1 MNLRTSRCILSVC
14 FLAAMLPLLFSCE
27 KDPDAVGLEVTP
39 VQDQLYAESVDTFSI
54 QAYTVAEDSLASSF
68 TSLNL
73 CGSHFDP
80 VFGRVT
86 AGFAAQVRLSSVNP
100 SFGDNPVPDSLVL
113 VLAYNSYYGDTG
125 NMQMF
130 KVFELDEILST
141 DTTYYSNH
149 RVQHLQ
155 TDYAHYA
162 FFPRPTDSVPFDTLK
177 LAPQLRINLSKVS
190 PALAYKILYTPSDYL
205 ADNLKFVEYFKGLY
219 VTAAPV
225 SCGGSILYFNLLS
238 SNTRLKLYYHNDEKD
253 SLVYNLVIN
262 EACQRFNHFNHYN
275 YDYAS
280 QDFRRQVV
288 YGDTSQGMHKLF
300 LQGMAGTKVK
310 LRIPGMKAWAA
321 GRKIAINDAR
331 LIIPG
336 NEADPLL
343 TPVSKML
350 LVKINA
356 DGSMSNLPDYAV
368 GDSYFGGGYNSASND
383 YIFRLTQHVQDMLKE
398 SHTDYGLYLMASG
411 AVVRANRF
419 VLNGPGNPV
428 KPLKLRVVYSLVP

>member
-1 MNLRTSRCILSVC
+1 
-14 FLAAMLPLLFSCE
+14 MLPFMISCE

-39 VQDQLYAESVDTFSI
+39 VQDQLYVESVDTFTI
-54 QAYTVAEDSLASSF
+54 QGYTVAEDSLASSF

-86 AGFAAQVRLSSVNP
+86 AGFATQVKLSSVNP

-113 VLAYNSYYGDTG
+113 VLAYNSYYGDTS
-125 NMQMF
+125 NMQLF
-130 KVFELDEILST
+130 NVFELDETLLT

-155 TDYAHYA
+155 TDYAHLSFY
-162 FFPRPTDSVPFDTLK
+162 PRPTDSVPYDTLK

-225 SCGGSILYFNLLS
+225 SYGGSILYFNLLS
-238 SNTRLKLYYHNDEKD
+238 SNTRLKLYYHNDEND

-262 EACQRFNHFNHYN
+262 ESCQRFNHFNHYN

-280 QDFRRQVV
+280 QDFRKQVI
-288 YGDTSQGMHKLF
+288 YGDTSLGVNKMF

-310 LRIPGMKAWAA
+310 LRLPLLKAWAA
-321 GRKIAINDAR
+321 GRKIAINDAQ

-336 NEADPLL
+336 NEAEPVL
-343 TPVSKML
+343 TPMTKML
-350 LVKINA
+350 LVKINEN
-356 DGSMSNLPDYAV
+356 GSMSNLPDYAV
-368 GDSYFGGGYNSASND
+368 GDSYFGGGYNTGSND
-383 YIFRLTQHVQDMLKE
+383 YIFRITQHIQDMLKD
-398 SHTDYGLYLMASG
+398 SYTDYGMYLMASG

-419 VLNGPGNPV
+419 ILNGPGHSL
-428 KPLKLRVVYSLVP
+428 KPMKLRIVYSSLP